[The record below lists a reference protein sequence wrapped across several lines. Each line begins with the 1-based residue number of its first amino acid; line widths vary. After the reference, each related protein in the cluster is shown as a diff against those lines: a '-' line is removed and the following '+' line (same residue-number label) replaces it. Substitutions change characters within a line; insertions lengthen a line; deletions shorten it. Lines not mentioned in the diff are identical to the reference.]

1 MEIANIVS
9 ETKINVGPEF
19 NVVSSV
25 DEIIF
30 KNLPTLIIG
39 YNTICDLY
47 GVEKINVLKRN
58 VTDKIFW
65 TFKRNV
71 KRNLYESDLEDFIR
85 FSYNIYIDKIS
96 YVDLDVIQFSPQK
109 LLKITRKILN
119 LTNAISYKSEIG
131 VIYIYSENIIFGV
144 DLNTLKYVGLDIE
157 KIENKIKEKSV
168 VFLTGKEILIEYSN
182 HLGRLEND
190 LKYLPFLYS
199 INPYD

>member
-9 ETKINVGPEF
+9 ETKINIGPEF
-19 NVVSSV
+19 NVVSLE

-39 YNTICDLY
+39 YETVCDLY
-47 GVEKINVLKRN
+47 GKENINVLKRKIN
-58 VTDKIFW
+58 ENIFW

-71 KRNLYESDLEDFIR
+71 KRILYDPDIEDFIR
-85 FSYNIYIDKIS
+85 HSYKTYVDRISYID
-96 YVDLDVIQFSPQK
+96 VDVIQFPTKK
-109 LLKITRKILN
+109 LIKITKKILE
-119 LTNAISYKSEIG
+119 LTDIISYKTDNNI
-131 VIYIYSENIIFGV
+131 IYLYSKNIIFGV
-144 DLNTLKYVGLDIE
+144 DLNILKYVGFNIE
-157 KIENKIKEKSV
+157 KIERKIKEKSM

-182 HLGRLEND
+182 HLERLEND